1 MRLAGWLGGERKGW
15 RGGWL
20 TATAADN
27 EGQPATLKPGSKR
40 LKTRGW
46 WDERAEDGK
55 RDWREGVGGDSVC
68 TATRDDRQGVQQ
80 VLYLV
85 RAISGRGRNIEVSM
99 PSLTA
104 LAVIQQ
110 PGLLQYRGPPFRAPG
125 APCSPTMEP

>member
-46 WDERAEDGK
+46 WDERAEDGEWTDGK
-55 RDWREGVGGDSVC
+55 LSGVSVGQTC
-68 TATRDDRQGVQQ
+68 
-80 VLYLV
+80 
-85 RAISGRGRNIEVSM
+85 GRSRVE
-99 PSLTA
+99 
-104 LAVIQQ
+104 
-110 PGLLQYRGPPFRAPG
+110 
-125 APCSPTMEP
+125 